1 MAKPDKVE
9 NKIENKD
16 QKVEKSSKKVN
27 KSSYS
32 KKKKTKKNIL
42 NGIAYV
48 QSTFNN
54 TIISIADT
62 NGNVVSWASAGQKG
76 FKGSRKST
84 PYAAQVAADSAAA
97 KALEYGMKTLSVE
110 VKGPGSGRETALR
123 ALQARGFKILS
134 IKDTTPM
141 PHNGTRPPIKPSKLD
156 VKISEDLTKATI
168 VAEPLEKGYGLT
180 LGNSLRRILLSSIR
194 GAAVNSIQIDGVL
207 HEFTS
212 IKGVRE
218 DVTDIVLNVKSLA
231 LKSLSEG
238 TKKLVLDA
246 KGPGEIKASDIT
258 PTADVEILNPD
269 LVICNLDEKTNFHM
283 EMNINTGKGYV
294 PAELNKPEEPPLGLI
309 AIDSLYSPVKKVSYS
324 VSTAREGKA
333 LDYDKLTMIVETNG
347 SISAEDAVAY
357 SARIF
362 QDQLKMFVNFD
373 EPVEAPIK
381 EVSSEPE
388 FNKNL
393 LRKVD
398 ELELSVRSMN
408 CLKNDNII
416 YIGDLVQKSEG
427 EMLRTPNFGRKS
439 LNEIKEVLTAMS
451 LYLGMEIP
459 NWPPDNIAEMS
470 KKLEEAI

>member
-1 MAKPDKVE
+1 MENIDVNAK
-9 NKIENKD
+9 NW
-16 QKVEKSSKKVN
+16 KS
-27 KSSYS
+27 
-32 KKKKTKKNIL
+32 L
-42 NGIAYV
+42 
-48 QSTFNN
+48 
-54 TIISIADT
+54 
-62 NGNVVSWASAGQKG
+62 
-76 FKGSRKST
+76 
-84 PYAAQVAADSAAA
+84 
-97 KALEYGMKTLSVE
+97 
-110 VKGPGSGRETALR
+110 
-123 ALQARGFKILS
+123 
-134 IKDTTPM
+134 
-141 PHNGTRPPIKPSKLD
+141 IKPTKLEIQQTD
-156 VKISEDLTKATI
+156 DKSHAKI

-194 GAAVNSIQIDGVL
+194 GTAVTAIQIDGVL

-231 LKSLSEG
+231 LKSESEG
-238 TKKLVLDA
+238 VKKLILDA
-246 KGPGEIKASDIT
+246 KGPGEIKASNIT
-258 PTADVEILNPD
+258 SIPDVEILNPD

-283 EMNINTGKGYV
+283 EMTVGSGKGYV
-294 PAELNKPEEPPLGLI
+294 SADMNKPEEPPLGLI
-309 AIDSLYSPVKKVSYS
+309 PIDSLFSPVKKVSYS
-324 VSTAREGKA
+324 ISTAREGKA
-333 LDYDKLTMIVETNG
+333 LDYDKLIMEVETNG

-362 QDQLKMFVNFD
+362 QDQLGMFINFN
-373 EPVEAPIK
+373 EPQEIPVK
-381 EVSSEPE
+381 ETSTEPE

-439 LNEIKEVLTAMS
+439 LNEIKEVLTGMS

-459 NWPPDNIAEMS
+459 NWPPENIAELS
-470 KKLEEAI
+470 KKLEESI